1 MRKKPLAIGSLPAL
15 VLILLLTAMAPVA
28 FANPL
33 LDDSADARTRQ
44 VWDYLQA
51 QYGKKMLTGCWT
63 ETQYGGAQAFHQCTG
78 EWPAIFG
85 QDMNSWYQSRTDK
98 LWADTWAGNIA
109 QFKTAWGRH
118 EIIQVNWHWQNVAHK
133 DAKGAYTDDSWSEL
147 TAQEWADLVTPG
159 TALYNAMI
167 EDVDYHV
174 VNFLKKLTDAAGPI
188 PILFRP
194 LHEIDG
200 GWFWWTCKSD
210 PAKTAKLYAIL
221 QDRIIKYHHMHNLIW
236 IYNPG
241 VLCDGGSWPPYEA
254 SEFPRRKAFYVGDA
268 RCDLVGIDLYD
279 WDWMGKGTYAPD
291 GKDYGKTYRDAWNE
305 MKAITTTKMIALSE
319 CQGFPDPAK
328 SITDTATFAPWLYAL
343 PWYSDEANGVSCSVL
358 SPRTG
363 SPYMLNAGDLPDFSK
378 ASALAPE
385 RKRTRAGW
393 AVTRGKT
400 SLWIAPL
407 GARENAY
414 LVTDASGKII
424 LSPQSLENR
433 AGTR

>member
-1 MRKKPLAIGSLPAL
+1 MRDMRFALTGLFAALCLSATAPA
-15 VLILLLTAMAPVA
+15 A
-28 FANPL
+28 FANAL

-44 VWDYLQA
+44 VWEYLQA

-63 ETQYGGAQAFHQCTG
+63 ESQYGGAQAFHACTN

-98 LWADTWAGNIA
+98 LWSDTWAGNIA
-109 QFKTAWGRH
+109 QFKTAWGRR

-133 DAKGAYTDDSWSEL
+133 DAKGAYTDDAWSEL
-147 TAQEWADLVTPG
+147 TDKEWSDIVTPG
-159 TALYNAMI
+159 TATYDAMI

-174 VNFLKKLTDAAGPI
+174 VNFLKKLVDATGPI

-210 PAKTAKLYAIL
+210 PAKTAKLYGIV

-254 SEFPRRKAFYVGDA
+254 SEYPRRKAFYVGDA

-279 WDWMGKGTYAPD
+279 WDWINKGTYAPD
-291 GKDYGKTYRDAWNE
+291 GKDYGKTYRDAWKLMQAVTN
-305 MKAITTTKMIALSE
+305 TKMIALSE

-328 SITDTATFAPWLYAL
+328 SFTDSTFAPWLYAL
-343 PWYSDEANGVSCSVL
+343 PWYSDEANGVACTVL
-358 SPRTG
+358 SRRVG
-363 SPYMLNAGDLPDFSK
+363 SAYMLNAGDLPDFSK
-378 ASALAPE
+378 PAAILSGKPKARLIAARGDMHLWIVPADEKTEAANALGRIFPLPA
-385 RKRTRAGW
+385 A
-393 AVTRGKT
+393 ARGK
-400 SLWIAPL
+400 
-407 GARENAY
+407 R
-414 LVTDASGKII
+414 VT
-424 LSPQSLENR
+424 P
-433 AGTR
+433 